1 MYNKRFSLL
10 VLLSYFQSVLI
21 EYQTWVATKHSLF
34 KKIEPSKGET
44 GEWNNIQPNTFN
56 KV

>member
-1 MYNKRFSLL
+1 MYNKKFSLL
-10 VLLSYFQSVLI
+10 FLLYFPSVLI

>member
-1 MYNKRFSLL
+1 MYNKKFSLL
-10 VLLSYFQSVLI
+10 FLLYFPSVLI

-34 KKIEPSKGET
+34 KKIEPSIGET
-44 GEWNNIQPNTFN
+44 GEWKNIQPNTFN